1 MAKQVKLLKT
11 AVCIAH
17 QREYPIEKFYL
28 KLMEDEFL
36 PTYAIPYC
44 EDCCEEMVRYYLERT
59 GSIESA
65 MWFTCAKLDIPFIR
79 QVFEAMMDEKDK
91 YQKKYNKTTDK
102 NFKFF
107 KYYYKYLWGD
117 GTSLQK
123 AGVRWEC
130 FLDTDVAL
138 NEITTDTNTQR
149 QVREKIE
156 QLKLDW
162 GEQDSID
169 DYKFLVYNYKKYTKG
184 LDVNTPQQEDLYRD
198 LCLARLEKR
207 KVEEH
212 QIDGDLTKIQTR
224 ILTLMKKLNI
234 DNFVDDKP
242 KSLSEQLIFQKI
254 AMIEEHE
261 PADFY
266 KDPKRWED
274 TTRRRKYY
282 KDMVLR
288 PTLNAIAGTR
298 DFDIDLNK
306 IDTYLL
312 DEDGN

>member
-169 DYKFLVYNYKKYTKG
+169 DYKFLVYNYKKYTKD

-242 KSLSEQLIFQKI
+242 KTISEQLLFDKI
-254 AMIEEHE
+254 AMVEQHE
-261 PADFY
+261 PADWY
-266 KDPKRWED
+266 KDEKKLSD
-274 TTRRRKYY
+274 IKGYKKYM
-282 KDMVLR
+282 KDLVYR
-288 PTLNAIAGTR
+288 PLANTLLGSR
-298 DFDIDLNK
+298 DFNIDLNDIEK
-306 IDTYLL
+306 YNL
-312 DEDGN
+312 DV